1 MFEDDST
8 LSTAS
13 SPVITCFIFLSFQ
26 QLLAYQNNQLP
37 QSSNVEMIIDDF
49 IVNTEARI
57 SVTSLVSDQIDN
69 KHHCIKPGLFSQLLV
84 STISVISTAIFFI
97 PSCHL
102 DAKIID
108 FLCYLKALN
117 HSRVHR
123 VRIFASIY
131 K

>member
-1 MFEDDST
+1 MYIHDTTSLYDVISHIQSWLSQEQRIIGFANELVKWQIFEDDST

-57 SVTSLVSDQIDN
+57 SATSL
-69 KHHCIKPGLFSQLLV
+69 
-84 STISVISTAIFFI
+84 
-97 PSCHL
+97 
-102 DAKIID
+102 
-108 FLCYLKALN
+108 
-117 HSRVHR
+117 
-123 VRIFASIY
+123 
-131 K
+131 